1 MRSMNNIICGSR
13 SVHPYI
19 KLMVAVLITAAFSAC
34 DKEGFEYDIS
44 GGQQQSSYIIADTL
58 TIKMQTVRLD
68 SVATSGTGVMLCG
81 KQQDPY
87 FGSIT
92 AGSFFQLQLPS
103 NKTLD
108 ATATY
113 DYVELVLYTN
123 RKLYGDSTKTQHINV
138 YEVQQTIQRNTNS
151 AYIYS
156 HNNFATSGTPLGSI
170 QKVVRPNIDT
180 VVKIRLPDTY
190 GSPLFKLFKD
200 KSTLISTQDIFMKYY
215 KGLAIKPGDNS
226 GNILGFH
233 TGDTAVILRMHYH
246 NKDLN
251 FTDRFLDLNV
261 YDQSVQFN
269 QVSVDRS
276 GTLLSA
282 LSATNKSVLTTQ
294 TSNMSFIQPLS
305 GVATRIDLPTLKNL
319 ASVGKYFQVIHAS
332 LTIEP
337 IAGTYRAPYTLPPYL
352 TLCEVDN
359 NNKVTD
365 TLRSSLGS
373 SMYGN
378 LIIDHLYQENTAY
391 TYDITSYCIN
401 EIKST
406 DAYSRGILIIPPGS
420 DYRSSFN
427 RVVLGDSKHKENK
440 ISIQVTYLLYN

>member
-1 MRSMNNIICGSR
+1 MRSMNNTICGFRCAS
-13 SVHPYI
+13 PYI
-19 KLMVAVLITAAFSAC
+19 KMMVAVLIVAANSAC
-34 DKEGFEYDIS
+34 DKEGFDYDIS

-68 SVATSGTGVMLCG
+68 SVPTSGTGVMLCG

-92 AGSFFQLQLPS
+92 TGSFFQLQLPS

-113 DYVELVLYTN
+113 DYTELVLYTN

-138 YEVQQTIQRNTNS
+138 YEVQQTIERNTNS

-156 HNNFATSGTPLGSI
+156 HNIFATSSTPLGTMQQVI
-170 QKVVRPNIDT
+170 RPNIDT
-180 VVKIRLPDTY
+180 VVKFRLPDTY
-190 GSPLFKLFKD
+190 GNPLFKLFKD
-200 KSTLISTQDIFMKYY
+200 KSTIISTQDVFMKYY

-282 LSATNKSVLTTQ
+282 LSPTNKSLLTTQ

-305 GVATRIDLPTLKNL
+305 GIATRIDLPTLKNL
-319 ASVGKYFQVIHAS
+319 ASVGKYFQVMRAS
-332 LTIEP
+332 LTIQP
-337 IAGTYRAPYTLPPYL
+337 VAGTYSDPYNLPPNL
-352 TLCEVDN
+352 TICEVDQN
-359 NNKVTD
+359 NNVTD

-373 SMYGN
+373 AMYGN
-378 LIIDHLYQENTAY
+378 LIIDNLYQTNTSY

-406 DAYSRGILIIPPGS
+406 DAYSRGILLIPPS
-420 DYRSSFN
+420 SAYLSSFN
-427 RVVLGDSKHKENK
+427 RAVLGDSKHKKNK
-440 ISIQVTYLLYN
+440 ISVQVYYLLYN